1 MNYEEIK
8 QKYAG
13 QAKERA
19 KGTALAQNRVERIQA
34 QIDYHTKE
42 REQYRGIVKTSA
54 CDMWKKHTHEIML
67 LNDKLKAAQLEK
79 SRAEIGEDGLNSIDN
94 FIK

>member
-13 QAKERA
+13 QAKEQA
-19 KGTALAQNRVERIQA
+19 KNTELAQNRVERIQA
-34 QIDYHTKE
+34 QIDYHTNE
-42 REQYRGIVKTSA
+42 REQYRGIINAAA

-67 LNDKLKAAQLEK
+67 LNGKLKDAQLEK
-79 SRAEIGEDGLNSIDN
+79 SRAEIGEAGLNSIDN
-94 FIK
+94 FVK

>member
-1 MNYEEIK
+1 MNYQEIK

-19 KGTALAQNRVERIQA
+19 KNVELAKHRVEIIQA
-34 QIDYHTKE
+34 QIDYHTNE
-42 REQYRGIVKTSA
+42 REQYRGILNAAA

-67 LNDKLKAAQLEK
+67 LNGKLKDEQLEK
-79 SRAEIGEDGLNSIDN
+79 SKTEIGEQGLNFIDN
-94 FIK
+94 FVK

>member
-19 KGTALAQNRVERIQA
+19 KNVELAQNRVERIQA

-42 REQYRGIVKTSA
+42 REQYRGVLKTSA

-67 LNDKLKAAQLEK
+67 LNGKLDAAKLEK
-79 SRAEIGEDGLNSIDN
+79 SKTEIGEQGLNAIDN
-94 FIK
+94 IL